1 MLTTALDVIITL
13 KFCFTFS
20 RVMHVLSLCVC
31 YNKELTLNLFWF
43 IRETSLSSSL
53 CQQEQPVNE
62 PVFARLQQRIRHIGE
77 EMLPRGFSDTLKWT
91 QTKILACDVSLFFFF
106 FVLSV
111 WLPLCLS
118 HSVHSFERNTVA
130 KLESSCQSK
139 QYFLFII
146 LFTL

>member
-53 CQQEQPVNE
+53 CQQEQPVNK

-106 FVLSV
+106 FLFFLSGFRSAY
-111 WLPLCLS
+111 LI
-118 HSVHSFERNTVA
+118 
-130 KLESSCQSK
+130 
-139 QYFLFII
+139 QYIHLNATLLQNLNLAANQNSIFFL
-146 LFTL
+146 